1 MTQVRRS
8 VGEALW
14 GMCAADAMSMP
25 VHWYY
30 NIDDIKRDFGGWIT
44 GFNAPNNRHP
54 SSILTLSNSGML
66 TSPFTEFEN
75 ELFIG
80 HEL

>member
-1 MTQVRRS
+1 

-25 VHWYY
+25 AHWYY

-54 SSILTLSNSGML
+54 SSILNLSNSVML

-80 HEL
+80 DEF